1 MSGFRFD
8 PPNTKIN
15 YNFLLSNLK
24 YKFNIK
30 DKAAWYLDDMYTLYL
45 NKNFDSLNKKLKKF
59 YEGNVFFLL
68 EEDCKF
74 TLDCFRKIIL
84 IRNFIRKKLFHIHCD
99 SLELSNET
107 DLSYN
112 TINLRDGDILSLVNC
127 RKYKYCFRIS
137 EVVNLYKYAL
147 FNHDDEI
154 SEPVVVKNPYTGKNL
169 SLHQHY
175 IIYQDILEYYCK
187 KNKCLPEFYVIFKN
201 SYFDIKQFY
210 CKYYVQLN
218 YNAINN
224 YVKDMDFRQWLFSIC
239 EYVSEQSFFCQK
251 CFRTKAN
258 IRQIFSHSLQ
268 IFMLN
273 DLDMFSYG
281 DGLDNFIDICK
292 KNSLYFPKN
301 HSHLN
306 RTIFTPN
313 HRGRTLRVS
322 GNDLSQLNLRPL
334 PPLVPLNNLPNLQN
348 NFQSNLENNDEQEE
362 NYEYMRGSHTL
373 LGDDENVV
381 VNISENAESIVQH
394 TLMDIIDKIAV

>member
-30 DKAAWYLDDMYTLYL
+30 NKAAWHLDDMYTLYL
-45 NKNFDSLNKKLKKF
+45 NKNFDGLNKKLQKF

-68 EEDCKF
+68 EEDCKL
-74 TLDCFRKIIL
+74 TLD
-84 IRNFIRKKLFHIHCD
+84 FIRKKLFHIHCD

-112 TINLRDGDILSLVNC
+112 TINLRDDDILSLINC

-137 EVVNLYKYAL
+137 EVLNLYKYAL

-154 SEPVVVKNPYTGKNL
+154 CEPVVVKNPYTGQNL
-169 SLHQHY
+169 SLKQHY

-251 CFRTKAN
+251 CFRKKAN

-301 HSHLN
+301 HNHSN
-306 RTIFTPN
+306 RTVFTPN

-334 PPLVPLNNLPNLQN
+334 PPLASLNNLANLQ
-348 NFQSNLENNDEQEE
+348 NNDEQEE

-394 TLMDIIDKIAV
+394 TLMDIIDKIAA